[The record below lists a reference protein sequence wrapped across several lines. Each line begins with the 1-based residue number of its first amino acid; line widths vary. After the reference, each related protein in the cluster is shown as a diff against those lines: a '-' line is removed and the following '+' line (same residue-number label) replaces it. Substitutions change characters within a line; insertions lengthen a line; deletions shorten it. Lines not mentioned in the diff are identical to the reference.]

1 MNVVGGNV
9 MSKIKKIKKIISL
22 IVTII
27 VIAGIVIAISM
38 YAQWQELKREE
49 DRQLY
54 IQSLIDAE
62 LAAKENS
69 NKPKPKPDDSTEAKP
84 GGDVSLDDIISGSI
98 NDSKVDTVFTNVEMI
113 NSSTFKATVNGDEK
127 TYRLIGV
134 ASDGNKDAV
143 KEILEGLT
151 AIVITQDSA
160 KEKDGATLIYL
171 WDGSD
176 DSIANMVNLQIVRN
190 GLCKTTYSQANHGE
204 TPNVKYSTQF
214 ISAYKDSKK

>member
-1 MNVVGGNV
+1 MF
-9 MSKIKKIKKIISL
+9 S
-22 IVTII
+22 
-27 VIAGIVIAISM
+27 
-38 YAQWQELKREE
+38 QWKELKREE

-62 LAAKENS
+62 IAAKNET
-69 NKPKPKPDDSTEAKP
+69 NKPETKPEQKP

-98 NDSKVDTVFTNVEMI
+98 EDSKVENVFTNVEMI
-113 NSSTFKATVNGDEK
+113 NSSTFKATINGDEK

-143 KEILEGLT
+143 KEILESLT

-160 KEKDGATLIYL
+160 KEKDGAALIYL

-176 DSIANMVNLQIVRN
+176 DSVANMVNLQIVRN